1 MICKTCFHEIDDNV
15 TTCPYC
21 GTAMGDEDENAPT
34 KHDNFEYPA
43 YSGKESENVQ
53 EYNDENYD
61 EDYDDEPYESSGK
74 RLIFVIAG
82 IIAGFVVFGC
92 VLMAVLHFADGSS
105 GKTTTTE
112 PPSTTEEA
120 VSTTLEEPSTEEATT
135 EEPTTLPPT
144 TQYDENGMPLPDG
157 YYTAAKGYKVSAS
170 SLNVRKGPGTDK
182 DKLFSVAKGEELI
195 AVGYSNTIK
204 EWIYV
209 NYAKNNAYGWVSLE
223 FLDGA
228 AELTTQAE
236 STTVPTTAPTTVASS
251 ATASTS
257 SAAASTTDAMASTS
271 AVSTTAPTTV
281 PTTAPTT
288 AATTD
293 DGKKETPD
301 TTYPEQKIYYVTAG
315 SGLNMRKGP
324 GSDYDKVAVLA
335 KNATV
340 KVVGA
345 NSGDSEWLYVYNETT
360 KQYGW
365 VSAAYIAEKT
375 N

>member
-92 VLMAVLHFADGSS
+92 VLMAVLHFADGST

-144 TQYDENGMPLPDG
+144 TQYDENGMPLG
-157 YYTAAKGYKVSAS
+157 YDLIWRGTEITTGAQREHRYEILKQQAEEKGLAEDVKFY
-170 SLNVRKGPGTDK
+170 
-182 DKLFSVAKGEELI
+182 
-195 AVGYSNTIK
+195 
-204 EWIYV
+204 
-209 NYAKNNAYGWVSLE
+209 LE
-223 FLDGA
+223 FFRYGCPPHGGFGLGVVV
-228 AELTTQAE
+228 EPEHENRLFPLT
-236 STTVPTTAPTTVASS
+236 
-251 ATASTS
+251 
-257 SAAASTTDAMASTS
+257 
-271 AVSTTAPTTV
+271 
-281 PTTAPTT
+281 
-288 AATTD
+288 
-293 DGKKETPD
+293 
-301 TTYPEQKIYYVTAG
+301 
-315 SGLNMRKGP
+315 
-324 GSDYDKVAVLA
+324 
-335 KNATV
+335 
-340 KVVGA
+340 
-345 NSGDSEWLYVYNETT
+345 
-360 KQYGW
+360 
-365 VSAAYIAEKT
+365 
-375 N
+375 